1 MSFAEW
7 YAIYPKKESR
17 KDAEKAWGQIGT
29 ANQQKALLA
38 LPNHV
43 QMWLSRGTE
52 IQFLPHPASWLRGYR
67 WEDEIVIAKPKVQPV
82 QIAWW
87 ASESGIL
94 AEGVKRGIAP
104 RPGESMEA
112 FKGRV
117 NATQARAA

>member
-1 MSFAEW
+1 MSFADW
-7 YAIYPKKESR
+7 YAIYPKKEGMR
-17 KDAEKAWGQIGT
+17 DAMKAWGQIGI

-43 QMWLSRGTE
+43 LMWKSRQTE
-52 IQFLPHPASWLRGYR
+52 KQFMPLPATWLRGYR
-67 WEDEIVIAKPKVQPV
+67 WEDEIEIAAPKAQAV

-87 ASESGIL
+87 ASESGVL

-117 NATQARAA
+117 NQSQTRAA